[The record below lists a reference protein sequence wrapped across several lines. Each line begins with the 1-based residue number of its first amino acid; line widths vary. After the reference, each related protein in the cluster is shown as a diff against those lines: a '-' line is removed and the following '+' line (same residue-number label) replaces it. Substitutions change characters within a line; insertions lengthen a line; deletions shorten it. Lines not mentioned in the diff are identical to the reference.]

1 MSNVNTEFCVP
12 KCASVL
18 FTYQIYS
25 CICTY
30 MFACQIYFC
39 TYSLAEHVAVIWIEF
54 ITHNKLLSQ
63 KVLHFG
69 TDHTPYL
76 QGEH

>member
-1 MSNVNTEFCVP
+1 MSNVDTEFCVP
-12 KCASVL
+12 KCA
-18 FTYQIYS
+18 FTYQMYS

-39 TYSLAEHVAVIWIEF
+39 TYSHAEHVAVIWIEF
-54 ITHNKLLSQ
+54 ITHNMLLPQ